1 MIRFAVS
8 SIAAMSIAFLISG
21 GAIADTSL
29 GLRAGTLGIG
39 VEVAHAFT
47 QNLGVRLGANG
58 FKYTTS
64 DNYQSIDYDAK
75 LKLATGQLLFDWF
88 PFANNF
94 RISAGG
100 MYNANK
106 LTLNGKPSSSGTFT
120 INGNTYSSAN
130 VDSLDGKVDFR
141 KAAPYLGLGYGRP
154 IGKGFSFSGD
164 LGVLFQGSARS
175 SLNVTC
181 SASTP
186 AAACDQIRS
195 DVATEQA
202 KLDDDTRK
210 YRFYPVVS
218 IGFAYTF

>member
-1 MIRFAVS
+1 MIRPSVN
-8 SIAAMSIAFLISG
+8 SIAAASVAFLISG
-21 GAIADTSL
+21 AASADTSL
-29 GLRAGTLGIG
+29 GLRTGTLGVG
-39 VEVAHAFT
+39 VEMAHAFT
-47 QNLGVRLGANG
+47 PLLGIRLGANG
-58 FKYTTS
+58 FKYSTS
-64 DNYQSIDYDAK
+64 DSYQSIDYDAK

-130 VDSLDGKVDFR
+130 VDSLDGKIDFR

-164 LGVLFQGSARS
+164 LGVLFQGAARS
-175 SLNVTC
+175 ALNVTC

-195 DVATEQA
+195 DVAAEQS

-210 YRFYPVVS
+210 YRFYPVLS
-218 IGFAYTF
+218 IGIAYTF